1 MLASAV
7 TSSVRVL
14 LTDQQVHSWG
24 WRLPFLF
31 SLLLAPIL
39 YFVVGHA
46 EESKH
51 WEERNE
57 QKQTE
62 ETINDQVEE
71 YQKPAF
77 MDLLDSPFRR
87 RQLALMVGVLCAV
100 SSSFYILF
108 LWTPV
113 YLSELRGIMPRSEAD
128 GINFIVVGCYIC
140 FLVLAGKVSDGFQHR
155 LDLVRIGLPGII
167 VACPTMFAIFE
178 TNTWWGTL
186 VSQLLFAACLSLIQG
201 SMAAFEVELWMDDPT
216 LSFTGVAIGHN
227 VASTLFG
234 GTMPLA
240 ATFLFY
246 LSNHMIDNDQGR
258 FYNSL
263 MPRLLP
269 GLYVSILG
277 LISLTCTFL
286 VRHPHDVRI
295 AGPKLR
301 AAVEIENKKLKAA
314 MKAKK
319 KRKKDMQNHLIS
331 SSSPPPPS
339 AGTVLLLLRG
349 RYVIEWNQS
358 VCFSHSHHLFFTFQL
373 NPHND

>member
-7 TSSVRVL
+7 TSTVRL
-14 LTDQQVHSWG
+14 ALTDQQVHTWG

-51 WEERNE
+51 WEEGKE
-57 QKQTE
+57 HKETE
-62 ETINDQVEE
+62 EIDNETED
-71 YQKPAF
+71 YPKPAV
-77 MDLLDSPFRR
+77 MDLLESRFRR
-87 RQLALMVGVLCAV
+87 RQLALMVGILCAV

-113 YLSELRGIMPRSEAD
+113 YLSELRGLMPRTEAD
-128 GINFIVVGCYIC
+128 AINFIVVGCYIG
-140 FLVLAGKVSDGFQHR
+140 FLLLAGKASDGFQHR

-167 VACPTMFAIFE
+167 VACPTMFGIFE
-178 TNTWWGTL
+178 TNSWWGIL
-186 VSQLLFAACLSLIQG
+186 IGQLLFAACLALIQG

-246 LSNHMIDNDQGR
+246 LSKHMIDNDEGR

-263 MPRLLP
+263 FPRLLP

-277 LISLTCTFL
+277 FVSLTCTFL
-286 VRHPHDVRI
+286 VKHPHDVRI

-301 AAVEIENKKLKAA
+301 AAVEEENKKLKAA

-319 KRKKDMQNHLIS
+319 KRRKEMQAH
-331 SSSPPPPS
+331 
-339 AGTVLLLLRG
+339 
-349 RYVIEWNQS
+349 
-358 VCFSHSHHLFFTFQL
+358 L
-373 NPHND
+373 NPSSGKFSVYS